1 MLAPDPGQ
9 QDPVMDQQ
17 DQVMDMHSI
26 TAGDMQR
33 FAVPLRDENGQGIV
47 FESLQV
53 VRYVPGRRVVC
64 RGMWQG
70 RPAYAKLF
78 FGKRAQRDAA
88 RDLRGILALQHA
100 NIPTP
105 ALLTATAIAMPDM
118 DGEALVLAAVSN
130 ATNAELAWQQQSTD
144 TAARFALAK
153 ALVVEVARH
162 HEAGLMQR
170 DLYLKNFLLQGEQ
183 VYTLDGDGIRPL
195 SKLLGRRQARHNLAL
210 LLSKFDAAEDKSWMP
225 HLLEAYVQAR
235 PGLKPFGVDAMHKL
249 VTACRRRMMAAYAD
263 RKVLRQC
270 TDVQVRRLPGI
281 FMAVA
286 RAYFTAAMQHAL
298 IDPDRFLT
306 GSGERIK
313 SGNTCTVG
321 LAAIDG
327 RKVVIKRYNIKNFR
341 HGLGRALR
349 KTRAAISWS
358 NAHRL
363 MLAGIATPPP
373 VALLERR
380 WMGIRQ
386 QAYFLAEYV
395 DGPDAVAFFADRG
408 IGNEHKN
415 IVADNLA
422 QLFYRLS
429 IFQITHG
436 DFKASNIRIAGTQP
450 VLIDLDG
457 MRMHRCAQRF
467 RRRHVR
473 DLRRFMR
480 NWQHEEATRVLL
492 SAALVR
498 IYENKRL
505 LEEAGIVTGLEK

>member
-1 MLAPDPGQ
+1 MLATDPGQ
-9 QDPVMDQQ
+9 QDT
-17 DQVMDMHSI
+17 VMDMHSI
-26 TAGDMQR
+26 ATGEMQQ
-33 FAVPLRDENGQGIV
+33 FIVPLRDENGRGTV

-53 VRYVPGRRVVC
+53 VRYVPGRRVVS
-64 RGMWQG
+64 RGMWQSQSV
-70 RPAYAKLF
+70 YAKLF

-88 RDLRGILALQHA
+88 RDLRGILALQRA

-105 ALLTATAIAMPDM
+105 ALLNATAFATPDM
-118 DGEALVLAAVSN
+118 HGEALVLAAVAN
-130 ATNAELAWQQQSTD
+130 AINAELAWQQQSAD
-144 TAARFALAK
+144 PAARFALAR

-210 LLSKFDAAEDKSWMP
+210 LISKFDAAEDKSWMP
-225 HLLEAYVQAR
+225 HLLEAYAQTR
-235 PGLKPFGVDAMHKL
+235 PGLQPFDVNAMHKL
-249 VTACRRRMMAAYAD
+249 VKVYRRRMMIAYAD
-263 RKVLRQC
+263 HKVLRQC
-270 TDVQVRRLPGI
+270 TDVQVSKFPGI

-286 RAYFTAAMQHAL
+286 RAYFTETMQHAL
-298 IDPDRFLT
+298 ADIDRLLT
-306 GSGERIK
+306 DDGKRIK

-327 RKVVIKRYNIKNFR
+327 RKVVIKRYNIKNLR
-341 HGLGRALR
+341 HGLNRALR
-349 KTRAAISWS
+349 KTRAAVSWS

-363 MLAGIATPPP
+363 LLAGIVTAAPM
-373 VALLERR
+373 VLLERR
-380 WMGIRQ
+380 WMGIRR

-395 DGPDAVAFFADRG
+395 EGPDAAAFFADTG
-408 IGNEHKN
+408 IGDEHKN

-422 QLFYRLS
+422 RLFYRLS

-457 MRMHRCAQRF
+457 MRMHRSEQSF
-467 RRRHVR
+467 RRQHVR

-480 NWQHEEATRVLL
+480 NWQHEATTRVLL
-492 SAALVR
+492 SAALARV
-498 IYENKRL
+498 YENKRL
-505 LEEAGIVTGLEK
+505 LEEAGIVTRLEK